1 MRLKISKSK
10 NTNLYYVIKSIYI
23 DGKQKTKT
31 VERLGNEQEVLIKS
45 NGKDPIAWA
54 KKYVDELNKKEKEG
68 NVEVIEKYSNSKQ
81 IPKNVQKVFNGGY
94 LFLQDIYYGLKLD
107 KICKDISKQYKFEYD
122 LNSILSRLIYTRI
135 LNPSSKLSSYESSK
149 KLIEQPNFELQ
160 HIYRA
165 LEVIANETESIE
177 ACVYKNSLNLIN
189 RNTKILY
196 YDCTNYFF
204 ETEQAEGLK
213 QYGVS
218 KEHRPTPIVQ
228 MGLFMDGDGFPLAF
242 CINPGNTNEQTTLK
256 PLEQQII
263 KDFEFSHFVV
273 CTDAGLASKENRIY
287 NNIQN
292 RSYIVTQSLKKIK
305 GHLKEW
311 ALSSTGWH
319 TINSS
324 KEIDLNDI
332 DNSYENSTVY
342 YKERW
347 IKEDGLEQRLIVSYS
362 PKYAAYQRNIR
373 NGQIVRAENLIANP
387 SSTARNKQN
396 DPKRFIS
403 TTHVTVDGEIADKRK
418 LTLNTKIIEDEAMF
432 DGFYAVCTTL
442 DDDISEIIKVNKRRW
457 EIEESFRILKTEFK
471 TRPVYLK
478 NDDRIKAHFTVC
490 FLSLLIYR
498 ILESKLDYKFT
509 SSEIIRTLREMNF
522 LKIGGEGY
530 IPTYTRNDLTD
541 CLHQFFNFRTDKEV
555 ITKNELKI
563 ILEKMKMVRI
573 LK

>member
-1 MRLKISKSK
+1 MRLKITKSP
-10 NTNLYYVIKSIYI
+10 NSIAFYVIKDIKKN
-23 DGKQKTKT
+23 GKRTTKI
-31 VERLGNEQEVLIKS
+31 VKKLGNEKDILKKS
-45 NGKDPIAWA
+45 NGEDPIVWA
-54 KKYVDELNKKEKEG
+54 KKYIEELNKKEKEG
-68 NVEVIEKYSNSKQ
+68 HAEVIEKYSSSKR
-81 IPKNVQKVFNGGY
+81 IPKNVQKIFNGGY

-107 KICKDISKQYKFEYD
+107 EICKNISKQYKFEYD

-135 LNPSSKLSSYESSK
+135 LNPSSKLSSYEASK

-177 ACVYKNSLNLIN
+177 ACVYKNSLTLVD

-242 CINPGNTNEQTTLK
+242 CINPGNTNEQITLK

-311 ALSSTGWH
+311 ALASTGWH

-387 SSTARNKQN
+387 SATARSKQN

-403 TTHVTVDGEIADKRK
+403 TTHVTCDGEIAEKRN
-418 LTLNTKIIEDEAMF
+418 LTLNTKAIEDEALF

-509 SSEIIRTLREMNF
+509 SSEIIKTLREMNF
-522 LKIGGEGY
+522 SKLGEDGY
-530 IPTYTRNDLTD
+530 IPIYTRNDLTD
-541 CLHQFFNFRTDKEV
+541 ALHTIFGFRTDYEIV
-555 ITKNELKI
+555 TKKLFKK
-563 ILEKMKMVRI
+563 ILEKTK
-573 LK
+573 K

>member
-1 MRLKISKSK
+1 MRLKITKSP
-10 NTNLYYVIKSIYI
+10 NSIVFYVIKDIKKN
-23 DGKQKTKT
+23 GKRTTKI
-31 VERLGNEQEVLIKS
+31 VKKLGNEKDILKKS
-45 NGKDPIAWA
+45 NGEDPIVWV
-54 KKYVDELNKKEKEG
+54 KKYIEELNKKEKEG
-68 NVEVIEKYSNSKQ
+68 HVEVVEKYSSSKR
-81 IPKNVQKVFNGGY
+81 ITKNVQKVFNGGY

-135 LNPSSKLSSYESSK
+135 LNPSSKLSSYEASK

-177 ACVYKNSLNLIN
+177 SCVYKNSLNLIN

-311 ALSSTGWH
+311 ALSSSGWH
-319 TINSS
+319 TLNSS
-324 KEIDLNDI
+324 KEVDLNDI

-373 NGQIVRAENLIANP
+373 NVQIVRAENLIANP
-387 SSTARNKQN
+387 SSTAKSKQN
-396 DPKRFIS
+396 DP
-403 TTHVTVDGEIADKRK
+403 
-418 LTLNTKIIEDEAMF
+418 
-432 DGFYAVCTTL
+432 
-442 DDDISEIIKVNKRRW
+442 
-457 EIEESFRILKTEFK
+457 
-471 TRPVYLK
+471 
-478 NDDRIKAHFTVC
+478 
-490 FLSLLIYR
+490 
-498 ILESKLDYKFT
+498 
-509 SSEIIRTLREMNF
+509 
-522 LKIGGEGY
+522 
-530 IPTYTRNDLTD
+530 
-541 CLHQFFNFRTDKEV
+541 
-555 ITKNELKI
+555 
-563 ILEKMKMVRI
+563 
-573 LK
+573 

>member
-10 NTNLYYVIKSIYI
+10 NTNLYYIIKSIYI

-31 VERLGNEQEVLIKS
+31 VERLGNEQELLIKS
-45 NGKDPIAWA
+45 NGEDPIVWA
-54 KKYVDELNKKEKEG
+54 KKYIEELNKKEKEG
-68 NVEVIEKYSNSKQ
+68 QIEVIEKYSNSKQ

-94 LFLQDIYYGLKLD
+94 LFLQNIYYGLKLD
-107 KICKDISKQYKFEYD
+107 EICKNISKQYKFEYD

-135 LNPSSKLSSYESSK
+135 LNPSSKLSSYEASK

-177 ACVYKNSLNLIN
+177 ACVYKNSLNLVN

-324 KEIDLNDI
+324 KEINLNDI
-332 DNSYENSTVY
+332 DNSSENNIVY

-387 SSTARNKQN
+387 SATARSKQN

-403 TTHVTVDGEIADKRK
+403 TTHVTSDGEIADKRN
-418 LTLNTKIIEDEAMF
+418 LTLNTKVIDDEAMF

-442 DDDISEIIKVNKRRW
+442 DDDISEIIKVNKHRW

-498 ILESKLDYKFT
+498 ILESKLDYKFS
-509 SSEIIRTLREMNF
+509 SSEIIKTLREMNF

-530 IPTYTRNDLTD
+530 IPTYIRNDLTD
-541 CLHQFFNFRTDKEV
+541 YLHHTFDFRTDREI

-563 ILEKMKMVRI
+563 ILEKIK
-573 LK
+573 K

>member
-1 MRLKISKSK
+1 MRLKITKSP
-10 NTNLYYVIKSIYI
+10 NSIAFYVIKDIKKN
-23 DGKQKTKT
+23 GKRTTKI
-31 VERLGNEQEVLIKS
+31 VKKLGNEKDILKKS
-45 NGKDPIAWA
+45 NGEDPIVWA
-54 KKYVDELNKKEKEG
+54 KKYIEELNKKEKEG
-68 NVEVIEKYSNSKQ
+68 HVEVIEKYSSSKR
-81 IPKNVQKVFNGGY
+81 ITKNVQKVFNGGY

-135 LNPSSKLSSYESSK
+135 LNPSSKLSSYEASK

-177 ACVYKNSLNLIN
+177 ACVYKNSLNLVN

-263 KDFEFSHFVV
+263 KDFKFSHFVV

-305 GHLKEW
+305 EHLKEW

-319 TINSS
+319 AINSG

-347 IKEDGLEQRLIVSYS
+347 IKEDGLEQRLIVSFS

-387 SSTARNKQN
+387 SSTARTKQN

-498 ILESKLDYKFT
+498 ILENKLDYKFT

-522 LKIGGEGY
+522 SKLGEDGY
-530 IPTYTRNDLTD
+530 IPIYTRNDLTD
-541 CLHQFFNFRTDKEV
+541 NLHNIFGFRTDYEIV
-555 ITKNELKI
+555 TKKLLKKI
-563 ILEKMKMVRI
+563 SEKTK
-573 LK
+573 K

>member
-1 MRLKISKSK
+1 MRLSITHTK
-10 NTNLYYVIKSIYI
+10 NNTYFYMIKSYR
-23 DGKQKTKT
+23 DNGKNKTKI
-31 VERLGNEQEVLIKS
+31 VECLGNINEVIQKA
-45 NGKDPIAWA
+45 NGENPIEWA
-54 KKYVDELNKKEKEG
+54 KKYIAQKTLEEKEG
-68 NVEVIEKYSNSKQ
+68 HATYFEKLVEGTPLNSEH
-81 IPKNVQKVFNGGY
+81 KVFNLGY
-94 LFLQDIYYGLKLD
+94 LFLSKLYHQLKLD
-107 KICKDISKQYKFEYD
+107 EICKDISKQYKFEYD

-135 LNPSSKLSSYESSK
+135 LNPSSKLSSYEASK
-149 KLIEQPNFELQ
+149 KLLEQPNFELQ

-292 RSYIVTQSLKKIK
+292 RSFIVTQSLKKIK

-347 IKEDGLEQRLIVSYS
+347 IKEDGLEQRLIVSFS

-387 SSTARNKQN
+387 SSTARTKQN

-432 DGFYAVCTTL
+432 DGFYAICTTL

-478 NDDRIKAHFTVC
+478 NDDRIKAHFTTC

-498 ILESKLDYKFT
+498 ILEYKLDYKF
-509 SSEIIRTLREMNF
+509 SSSNIISTLQNMNCVKIDGLGF
-522 LKIGGEGY
+522 KQIYANNELANALCEKFNIKINEEFIGNKKMKNLLNNLKI
-530 IPTYTRNDLTD
+530 
-541 CLHQFFNFRTDKEV
+541 
-555 ITKNELKI
+555 
-563 ILEKMKMVRI
+563 
-573 LK
+573 

>member
-1 MRLKISKSK
+1 MRLKITKSP
-10 NTNLYYVIKSIYI
+10 NSIAFYVIKDIKKN
-23 DGKQKTKT
+23 GKRTTKI
-31 VERLGNEQEVLIKS
+31 VKKLGNEKDILKKS
-45 NGKDPIAWA
+45 NGEDPIVWA
-54 KKYVDELNKKEKEG
+54 KKYIEELNKKEKEG
-68 NVEVIEKYSNSKQ
+68 HVEVIEKYSSSKR
-81 IPKNVQKVFNGGY
+81 ITKNVQKVFNGGY

-135 LNPSSKLSSYESSK
+135 LNPSSKLSSYEASK

-319 TINSS
+319 TLNSS
-324 KEIDLNDI
+324 KEVDLNDI

-387 SSTARNKQN
+387 SSTARSKQN

-403 TTHVTVDGEIADKRK
+403 TTHITCDGEIASKRK

-498 ILESKLDYKFT
+498 ILENKLDYKFT

-522 LKIGGEGY
+522 SKLGEDGY
-530 IPTYTRNDLTD
+530 IPIYTRNDLTD
-541 CLHQFFNFRTDKEV
+541 NLHNIFGFRTDYEIV
-555 ITKNELKI
+555 TKKLLKKI
-563 ILEKMKMVRI
+563 SEKTK
-573 LK
+573 K

>member
-1 MRLKISKSK
+1 MRLSITHTK
-10 NTNLYYVIKSIYI
+10 NNTYFYMIKSYR
-23 DGKQKTKT
+23 DNGKNKTKI
-31 VERLGNEQEVLIKS
+31 VECLGNINEVIQKA
-45 NGKDPIAWA
+45 NGENPIEWA
-54 KKYVDELNKKEKEG
+54 KKYIAQKTLEEKEG
-68 NVEVIEKYSNSKQ
+68 HATYFEKLVEGTPLNSEH
-81 IPKNVQKVFNGGY
+81 KVFNLGY
-94 LFLQDIYYGLKLD
+94 LFLSKLYHQLKLD
-107 KICKDISKQYKFEYD
+107 EICKDISKQYKFEYD

-135 LNPSSKLSSYESSK
+135 LNPSSKLSSYEASK
-149 KLIEQPNFELQ
+149 KLLEQPNFELQ

-292 RSYIVTQSLKKIK
+292 RSFIVTQSLKKIK

-347 IKEDGLEQRLIVSYS
+347 IKEDGLEQRLIVSFS

-387 SSTARNKQN
+387 SSTARTKQN

-403 TTHVTVDGEIADKRK
+403 TTHVTVDGEIASERK

-478 NDDRIKAHFTVC
+478 NDDRIKAHFTTC

-498 ILESKLDYKFT
+498 ILEYKLNYKF
-509 SSEIIRTLREMNF
+509 SSSNIISTLQNMNCVKIDGLGF
-522 LKIGGEGY
+522 KQIYANNELANALCEKFNIKINEEFIGNKKMKNLLNNLKI
-530 IPTYTRNDLTD
+530 
-541 CLHQFFNFRTDKEV
+541 
-555 ITKNELKI
+555 
-563 ILEKMKMVRI
+563 
-573 LK
+573 

>member
-1 MRLKISKSK
+1 M
-10 NTNLYYVIKSIYI
+10 
-23 DGKQKTKT
+23 
-31 VERLGNEQEVLIKS
+31 
-45 NGKDPIAWA
+45 
-54 KKYVDELNKKEKEG
+54 
-68 NVEVIEKYSNSKQ
+68 
-81 IPKNVQKVFNGGY
+81 
-94 LFLQDIYYGLKLD
+94 
-107 KICKDISKQYKFEYD
+107 
-122 LNSILSRLIYTRI
+122 
-135 LNPSSKLSSYESSK
+135 
-149 KLIEQPNFELQ
+149 
-160 HIYRA
+160 
-165 LEVIANETESIE
+165 
-177 ACVYKNSLNLIN
+177 
-189 RNTKILY
+189 Y

-324 KEIDLNDI
+324 KEVDLNDI

-387 SSTARNKQN
+387 SSTARTKQN

-471 TRPVYLK
+471 TRPIYLK
-478 NDDRIKAHFTVC
+478 NDDRIKAHFTTC

-498 ILESKLDYKFT
+498 ILEYKLDYKFSSSNIMSTLQNMNSLKIEVLGYKQLFT
-509 SSEIIRTLREMNF
+509 SSALVD
-522 LKIGGEGY
+522 
-530 IPTYTRNDLTD
+530 DLSNKLNININTD
-541 CLHQFFNFRTDKEV
+541 FISNKSFK
-555 ITKNELKI
+555 K
-563 ILEKMKMVRI
+563 I
-573 LK
+573 LKSF

>member
-1 MRLKISKSK
+1 MRLNISKSK
-10 NTNLYYVIKSIYI
+10 NTRRFYVIKSIYVN
-23 DGKQKTKT
+23 GKHSTKI
-31 VERLGNEQEVLIKS
+31 VERLGTEQEVLKKS
-45 NGKDPIAWA
+45 NGEDPIVWT
-54 KKYVDELNKKEKEG
+54 KKYIEELNKKEKEG
-68 NVEVIEKYSNSKQ
+68 HIEVIEKYSNSKQ
-81 IPKNVQKVFNGGY
+81 IPKNVQKIFNGGY

-107 KICKDISKQYKFEYD
+107 EICKNISKQYKFEYD

-135 LNPSSKLSSYESSK
+135 LNPSSKLSSYEASK

-177 ACVYKNSLNLIN
+177 ACVYKNSLNLVN

-311 ALSSTGWH
+311 ALASTGWH
-319 TINSS
+319 SINSS
-324 KEIDLNDI
+324 KEINLNDI

-387 SSTARNKQN
+387 SATARSKQN

-403 TTHVTVDGEIADKRK
+403 TTHVTIDGEIADKRN
-418 LTLNTKIIEDEAMF
+418 LTLNTKVIEDEAMF

-498 ILESKLDYKFT
+498 ILESKLDYKFS
-509 SSEIIRTLREMNF
+509 SSEIIKTLREMNF
-522 LKIGGEGY
+522 SKLGEDGY
-530 IPTYTRNDLTD
+530 IPIYTRNDLTD
-541 CLHQFFNFRTDKEV
+541 YLHNIFGFRTDYEIVTKKE
-555 ITKNELKI
+555 LRKI
-563 ILEKMKMVRI
+563 INNIKK
-573 LK
+573 

>member
-23 DGKQKTKT
+23 EGKQKTKT
-31 VERLGNEQEVLIKS
+31 VERLGNEQEVLEKS
-45 NGKDPIAWA
+45 NGEDPIVWA
-54 KKYVDELNKKEKEG
+54 KKYIEELNKKEKEG
-68 NVEVIEKYSNSKQ
+68 HVEVFEKYSNSKQ
-81 IPKNVQKVFNGGY
+81 IPKNVQKIFNGGY
-94 LFLQDIYYGLKLD
+94 FFLQDIYYGLKLD

-122 LNSILSRLIYTRI
+122 LDSILSRLIYTRI
-135 LNPSSKLSSYESSK
+135 LNPSSKLSSFEASK
-149 KLIEQPNFELQ
+149 KLLEQPNFELQ

-165 LEVIANETESIE
+165 LEVIANETEYIE
-177 ACVYKNSLNLIN
+177 SCVYKNSLNLVN

-311 ALSSTGWH
+311 ALSPNGWH
-319 TINSS
+319 TMDSN
-324 KEIDLNDI
+324 KEINLNNI
-332 DNSYENSTVY
+332 DNSFENNNVY

-347 IKEDGLEQRLIVSYS
+347 INENDLEQRLIVSYS

-373 NGQIVRAENLIANP
+373 NAQIIRAENLIANP
-387 SSTARNKQN
+387 SATSRSKQN
-396 DPKRFIS
+396 DPKRFVT
-403 TTHVTVDGEIADKRK
+403 TTHITSDGEIADKK
-418 LTLNTKIIEDEAMF
+418 KVTLNTKAINDEAMF

-442 DDDISEIIKVNKRRW
+442 DDEISEIIKVNKRRW

-498 ILESKLDYKFT
+498 ILESKLDYKFS
-509 SSEIIRTLREMNF
+509 SSEIIKTLREMNF

-530 IPTYTRNDLTD
+530 IPTYIRNDLTD
-541 CLHQFFNFRTDKEV
+541 YLHHAFSFRTDKEI
-555 ITKNELKI
+555 ITKNDLKI
-563 ILEKMKMVRI
+563 ILEKIK
-573 LK
+573 K